1 MTRQLTRRIVLLTA
15 ALGTVILA
23 ACSNPTA
30 PKSGDLSGTYGG
42 SSTKKACSGTYG
54 GSSTC

>member
-15 ALGTVILA
+15 ALGTVVLA

-30 PKSGDLSGTYGG
+30 PKESGTYGG
-42 SSTKKACSGTYG
+42 SSTRKACSGTYG
-54 GSSTC
+54 GSSTCK